1 MLKTTLKAQTAV
13 DCPPPQEIT
22 CACLSGCFP
31 AQRGSLDGG
40 AAEHPCFTST
50 SLCSNIQLRVNI
62 LVFLQTLLYTS
73 KTWILGWWC
82 STGPMFY
89 QHLMVL
95 TTGFPGAPPHPRPCT
110 PNVYIPH
117 APLPTLSLSNLQ
129 RNHAPTPPITTCWCC
144 SCSP

>member
-1 MLKTTLKAQTAV
+1 MLKMTLKAPTAV
-13 DCPPPQEIT
+13 DCPSWGNYL
-22 CACLSGCFP
+22 CMSVRLFP
-31 AQRGSLDGG
+31 G
-40 AAEHPCFTST
+40 T
-50 SLCSNIQLRVNI
+50 
-62 LVFLQTLLYTS
+62 
-73 KTWILGWWC
+73 TWISGWWW
-82 STGPMFY
+82 SRAPMFY

-129 RNHAPTPPITTCWCC
+129 RHHAPTPPITTCWCC